1 MTTYEEELFETYDDE
16 EALFTEDERIAYKD
30 STHDIVSKVGY
41 LIGVPKY
48 RFEDDRYRLRLDLYE
63 TLDKNKTARIV
74 RNLCIV
80 RASIE
85 RNFGRINDMMRKE
98 FKSIFNMPDLV
109 PQDALNQLEFDGV
122 GLRLRAN
129 AKLGEYIIEIN
140 RLIRDRINNCKSI
153 FPVWLNWDYVR
164 DIFNMKNGLTEAG
177 IKEAANVYFSHL
189 ECYPYGIYINWVPQ
203 QCGNILYNDKK
214 FVTLMYQWH
223 NDYFTDY
230 SKVSDASSF
239 VKSSV
244 YEFIE
249 DADQVV
255 MAVDCENSDPY
266 RLCATLKGLDADI
279 LSKIKKIMLFDDIH
293 TVDAWRILESH
304 TKIPVEHIMTER
316 VMATKS
322 LVDIEMT
329 AMTCREHYRNLVDSF
344 IIVSSDSDY
353 WGLISTLP
361 DAKFLVMIE
370 REKCGPD
377 MKAALAN
384 SGIFYCYLD
393 DFYTGDGE
401 DLKKNA
407 LFNELFRSLDKA
419 INLNAKLMLND
430 ALTATRIEMPVSE
443 KKQFYAKYIKNMKLV
458 IDDDGNVSLELNIK

>member
-48 RFEDDRYRLRLDLYE
+48 RFEDGHYRLKLDLYE

-164 DIFNMKNGLTEAG
+164 DIFNMKNGLTEVG

-419 INLNAKLMLND
+419 INLNAKQMLND

>member
-164 DIFNMKNGLTEAG
+164 DIFNMKNGLTESG
-177 IKEAANVYFSHL
+177 IKDAANVYFSHL

-361 DAKFLVMIE
+361 EAKFLVMIE

-419 INLNAKLMLND
+419 INLNAKQMLND

>member
-41 LIGVPKY
+41 LIGVPKS

-164 DIFNMKNGLTEAG
+164 DIFNMKNGLTESG
-177 IKEAANVYFSHL
+177 IKDAANVYFSHL

-419 INLNAKLMLND
+419 INLNAKQMLND

>member
-74 RNLCIV
+74 RNLCIG

-140 RLIRDRINNCKSI
+140 RLIRARINNCKSI

-164 DIFNMKNGLTEAG
+164 DIFNMKNGLTESG

-419 INLNAKLMLND
+419 INLNAKQMLND

>member
-1 MTTYEEELFETYDDE
+1 M
-16 EALFTEDERIAYKD
+16 
-30 STHDIVSKVGY
+30 
-41 LIGVPKY
+41 PKY
-48 RFEDDRYRLRLDLYE
+48 RFEDGRYRLKLDLYE

-419 INLNAKLMLND
+419 INLNAKQMLND

>member
-164 DIFNMKNGLTEAG
+164 DIFNMKNGLTESG
-177 IKEAANVYFSHL
+177 IKDAANVYFSHL

-419 INLNAKLMLND
+419 INLNAKQMLND

>member
-177 IKEAANVYFSHL
+177 IKEAVNVYFSHL

-419 INLNAKLMLND
+419 INLNAKQMLND

>member
-329 AMTCREHYRNLVDSF
+329 AMTRREHYRNLVDSF

-419 INLNAKLMLND
+419 INLNAKQMLND